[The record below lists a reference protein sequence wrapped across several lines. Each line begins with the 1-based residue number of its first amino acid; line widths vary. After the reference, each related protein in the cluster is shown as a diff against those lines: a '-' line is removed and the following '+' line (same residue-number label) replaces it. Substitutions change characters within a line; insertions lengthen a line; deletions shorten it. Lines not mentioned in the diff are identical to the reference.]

1 MGHGSVRE
9 VYSNFHNLNSTIW
22 IAILYMHGPLQQKGI
37 DNLSTIDGNVY
48 MRIICP
54 ICNNK
59 EHVYVHVYR
68 CACPLWSSGF
78 LSTPNFHEH
87 ARNYLSTHV
96 LFSSDSFEHTQFSRA
111 QLAFCHC

>member
-9 VYSNFHNLNSTIW
+9 VYSNFHNLDSTW
-22 IAILYMHGPLQQKGI
+22 GIAILYIHGPLQQKGI
-37 DNLSTIDGNVY
+37 DNLSTVDGNVY

-54 ICNNK
+54 ICSNK

-78 LSTPNFHEH
+78 LSTPI
-87 ARNYLSTHV
+87 